1 MKKTL
6 YLTRECQKNDAFR
19 KIWMTMKL
27 SVILFL
33 VSLTQLMATEAY
45 AQFTKLTL
53 QLKDASVKEV
63 LHQIEDESEFFFLY
77 NSKLVDVDRKVSG
90 EFKDQKISEVLNSI
104 FEGADVAYTVVDRQI
119 VLTNKADQKNFTEVI
134 NQEQQKTIT
143 GTVTDK
149 NGPIPGANVVVTG
162 TTTGAITDSNGKYTL
177 AVPQGA
183 QSLTF
188 TFIGMQS
195 QEIPI
200 GTSTQI
206 DVTMNEMAV
215 GLDDVVVVGYGR
227 QSRQVM
233 TTSISKLDS
242 KVLESIPYANVG
254 QSMTGTLAGVRVQ
267 STSGMPGTSPQVI
280 IRGGTSINNPD
291 GAAPLYIVDGVIRND
306 MTSIN
311 PADVESL
318 QVLKDAAAT
327 SIYGARGSNGV
338 VIINTKSGKAGTT
351 RVTYNYDLSLSNN
364 IRFYDLMNARD
375 YLYYQRLGTV
385 ATASL
390 PGNAIRLSNLVTAS
404 AFGTGNDLT
413 NNTWSSVQYLTPQNQ
428 YKLDQGWQSMPDP
441 VDPSKTLLFSDTDWQ
456 HLLFRTAISHN
467 HNLNVSGGTEKATFN
482 LGIGYLDGEGVAV
495 YTNYKRYSLNLSS
508 SIKVTDNIQAFW
520 RVAYTNSTS
529 RDVSQGAASGD
540 FNIFKIMMD
549 TPPTMKLYFEDG
561 TFATGFRGMDYT
573 PPEYI
578 FNTMKPNRNLND
590 LTLVLGATWKIIP
603 GLTFDPQFS
612 FYQTNQYNRFFQMD
626 YWNGPTS
633 LVTSRVANAS
643 YTKNFNPQAEGV
655 FTYAKSINN
664 VHNLEVKAGFSYW
677 ETNNYYLYAAGDN
690 AATNLI
696 PTLNA
701 SGRPTSV
708 TGTES
713 KLAIAGYFTRVTYN
727 YKEKYL
733 FNASLRYDGASNLG
747 SKSRWGAFPGISL
760 GWNIDKENFW
770 SVIPANLLK
779 LKLRTSYGV
788 NGNISGL
795 GPYTAQG
802 TVGSG
807 SQYNNAASLAVTVL
821 PNQNLQWEQSKTL
834 DFGMD
839 FGLFNNRV
847 NILFDTYIRHTD
859 QLLTSLNL
867 PRSTG
872 FASIF
877 TNYGS
882 LENRG
887 NEVELNVNVLPAT
900 SDFQWNISLNIADV
914 KTKILKLP
922 DNGQP
927 NNRVGGFYVW
937 DAGTETYMWKGGLQ
951 EGGRI
956 NDFYGFQS
964 IGVYATN
971 AEAANAPTDMIIT
984 TPDKKKYGGDF
995 IWLDTDGNGITDTR
1009 DYVYLGNPYPT
1020 TTGGFSNTFSYKGIQ
1035 LYSRMDY
1042 TLGGTVYYEN
1052 YGRYLGCPSGLG
1064 NLSNDLLRSWMN
1076 DGDVTDIPRYYWAD
1090 QIAQRNFHSTRQPSG
1105 QYPKTDFWC
1114 LREVTLSYNLPN
1126 KILQKLNI
1134 ADLRLNVTGNNL
1146 YYFTKYPGLNPEATS
1161 TDSAFPNPRNIIFGV
1176 SIGF

>member
-1 MKKTL
+1 MKITVL
-6 YLTRECQKNDAFR
+6 LSILGICQAFATSTYSQTTRLTIDAQNA
-19 KIWMTMKL
+19 K
-27 SVILFL
+27 
-33 VSLTQLMATEAY
+33 
-45 AQFTKLTL
+45 
-53 QLKDASVKEV
+53 LKDV
-63 LHQIEDESEFFFLY
+63 LTKIEDESEFYFLY
-77 NSKLVDVDRKVSG
+77 SSKLVDTEKEISVKADNLKIDEILTSA
-90 EFKDQKISEVLNSI
+90 FKGLDIEYAI
-104 FEGADVAYTVVDRQI
+104 VDRQI
-119 VLTNKADQKNFTEVI
+119 ILSPKAMMKDYMETVAQ
-134 NQEQQKTIT
+134 QQKKVSGKIT
-143 GTVTDK
+143 DSSGATL
-149 NGPIPGANVVVTG
+149 PGVSVIVKG
-162 TTTGAITDSNGKYTL
+162 TTSGVITDSNGSYSLSNVNENATLQFSFVGMKTQEIAVGTKTTINITL
-177 AVPQGA
+177 AEE
-183 QSLTF
+183 T
-188 TFIGMQS
+188 
-195 QEIPI
+195 
-200 GTSTQI
+200 
-206 DVTMNEMAV
+206 V
-215 GLDDVVVVGYGR
+215 GIEEVVAVGYGK

-233 TTSISKLDS
+233 TTSISKLDT
-242 KVLESIPYANVG
+242 KVLENIPYANVG
-254 QSMTGTLAGVRVQ
+254 QSMTGTMAGVRVQ
-267 STSGMPGTSPQVI
+267 STSGMPGSSPQII

-306 MTSIN
+306 MANIN

-351 RVTYNYDLSLSNN
+351 KVTYNYDLSLSNN

-375 YLYYQRLGTV
+375 YLYYQRLGVV
-385 ATASL
+385 ATAGVENPS
-390 PGNAIRLSNLVTAS
+390 RLSNLTSAS

-413 NNTWSSVQYLTPQNQ
+413 KNTWSSVQYLTPQNQ

-441 VDPSKTLLFSDTDWQ
+441 IDPSKTLLFSDTNWQ
-456 HLLFRTAISHN
+456 DLLFRTAISHN

-482 LGIGYLDGEGVAV
+482 LGFGYLDGEGVAV
-495 YTNYKRYSLNLSS
+495 STNYKRYSLNLFS
-508 SIKVTDNIQAFW
+508 SIKVTDNIQAFL

-529 RDVSQGAASGD
+529 RDLSNGAASGD
-540 FNIFKIMMD
+540 FNIFKVMMD
-549 TPPTMKLYFEDG
+549 APPTMKLYFEDG
-561 TFATGFRGMDYT
+561 TFATGMRAMDYT
-573 PPEYI
+573 PPGYI
-578 FNTMKPNRNLND
+578 FNTFKPYKNFND
-590 LTLVLGATWKIIP
+590 LTLIFGATWKIIP

-612 FYQTNQYNRFFQMD
+612 LYQTNQYNRFFQMD

-633 LVTSRVANAS
+633 LVTSRAANAS
-643 YTKNFNPQAEGV
+643 YTKNFTPQAEGV

-664 VHNLEVKAGFSYW
+664 VHKLEAKAGFSYY

-747 SKSRWGAFPGISL
+747 SNKKWGAFPGISL

-807 SQYNNAASLAVTVL
+807 SQYNNSASLAVTVL

-847 NILFDTYIRHTD
+847 NILFDTYRRKTD
-859 QLLTSLNL
+859 QLLTYLNL

-872 FASIF
+872 FTSIF

-887 NEVELNVNVLPAT
+887 IEVELNANVLPAT
-900 SDFQWNISLNIADV
+900 SDFQWNISFNIADV

-927 NNRVGGFYVW
+927 NNRVGGFNVW
-937 DAGTETYMWKGGLQ
+937 DAGTKTYMWKGGLQ

-956 NDFYGFQS
+956 NDFYGMQS
-964 IGVYATN
+964 IGIYATN

-984 TPDKKKYGGDF
+984 TANKKKYGGDV
-995 IWLDTDGNGITDTR
+995 IWQDTDGNGTIDTR

-1035 LYSRMDY
+1035 LYSRIDY

-1052 YGRYLGCPSGLG
+1052 YGRFLGCPSGLG
-1064 NLSNDLLRSWMN
+1064 NLSNDLLRSWMK
-1076 DGDVTDIPRYYWAD
+1076 DGDVTDIPKYYWAD
-1090 QIAQRNFHSTRQPSG
+1090 QVAQRNVHSTRQPSG
-1105 QYPKTDFWC
+1105 QYPKTDFLC

-1126 KILQKLNI
+1126 KILQKLKI